1 MQYTRNIKMRDL
13 EEISDLPE
21 DVQTLELVARCYA
34 VTVEQVR
41 DMDVAEF
48 KQCSQ
53 VVMER
58 NGMDTG
64 D

>member
-1 MQYTRNIKMRDL
+1 MKYTRNIKMRDL

-41 DMDVAEF
+41 DMDVSEF
-48 KQCSQ
+48 KRCSE

-58 NGMDTG
+58 NGLDTG

>member
-1 MQYTRNIKMRDL
+1 MEYTRNIKMRDL

-34 VTVEQVR
+34 VTVDQVR

-48 KQCSQ
+48 QKCSK

-58 NGMDTG
+58 NGLSTG

>member
-41 DMDVAEF
+41 DMDVVEF